1 MLFNKKILF
10 LFLLCSGSIACKQV
24 NIEQTGDS
32 FDSSLVIVEED
43 DLKLIPEKGLMYYH
57 DQPFSGKAIRYDD
70 HRALVSEATYVKG
83 KKHGVLRKYFE
94 KGVLSF
100 ESQYI
105 DGKQDGTATSWWKNG
120 EVRSVSKFEKGIPHG
135 EQWQWY
141 KSGAKFKRTN
151 LVYGKEEGIQ
161 QSWRENG
168 KIYNNYEAKNGRVF
182 GLKRSKLCYELD
194 KEEIQIND

>member
-1 MLFNKKILF
+1 MLFNKTILF
-10 LFLLCSGSIACKQV
+10 FFLLCFGGIACKQV

-32 FDSSLVIVEED
+32 VDSSLVIEED

-57 DQPFSGKAIRYDD
+57 DQPFSGKAIRYADYGVI
-70 HRALVSEATYVKG
+70 VSESNYLNG

-94 KGVLSF
+94 NGALSF

-105 DGKQDGTATSWWKNG
+105 DGKQDGTATSWWRNG
-120 EVRSVSKFEKGIPHG
+120 EVRSVSKFEKGVAHG

-151 LVYGKEEGIQ
+151 LVYGKEEGLQ

-194 KEEIQIND
+194 EEEIQIND